1 MLYTKLLM
9 RRLACMSWLLV
20 VGLVLGWSG
29 KVAAQD
35 VSISLAAN
43 PTVINEDA
51 GATDVVV
58 TATLEGEVFNDDVVV
73 FLVTDEDIDGNVARR
88 DVDYTAILSN
98 LTISAGSASGTT
110 TVTIT
115 PYNDK
120 RARGDKTI
128 RLTGWYADNTVGTVD
143 ITLKDAGASS
153 VLSFDGDAAIY
164 DQIYIV
170 GRAITEWLPEA
181 LGGIGNLT
189 YSLLSLP
196 AGLEFDA
203 STRTLSGTPT
213 TATDGAVA
221 VTYRVTDES
230 GATITRTFTI
240 TVVNGV
246 GDATVS
252 LTVNPSVIS
261 EDAGPTNVVVT
272 GTLEGE
278 VFDEDVTV
286 FLTFDNEENIDKAAR
301 RDVDYTAI
309 LSPLTI
315 RAGSV
320 SGTTTITIT
329 PYNDKRAGGD
339 KTIRLRGAYA
349 NTVGNRNIT
358 LKDADASSSGSALS
372 FFADAP
378 IDDQTYIVGTAITA
392 LVLPKASGGTA
403 PLTYSLLSLPA
414 GLEFDATT
422 RTLSGTPSAATD
434 GAVAVTYRVTDAD
447 GTTDRQTFA
456 ITIIEGV
463 AEVLEEP
470 EESEEPEE
478 PEEPEDSS
486 QAFDDD
492 AVIDDQTEEK
502 STPTVELDGI
512 SSSHTS
518 VRENDEQATV
528 ITLTVTLDKT
538 AAIDEKIT
546 LAIVTPTQGKAA
558 KHDEDFDATLEDTL
572 TIAKGQR
579 TGTAQ
584 LTLTPKD
591 NTTADSDKAFAVQA
605 TSSSGHRALINIKI
619 VDDEMEDEDDSE
631 EDGEVDDSEVAD
643 SEDDGGDD
651 GEDDG
656 EGDGDKDFGF
666 AEEVEEQAYTAETAI
681 TPLVLPEA
689 SGGTGT
695 LTYRLVG
702 LPAGLA
708 FDASTRTI
716 SGTPSAA
723 TDGAVEVTYI
733 VTDEGGAGAFL
744 IFSIT
749 VNPPLSFGDLFNF
762 G

>member
-1 MLYTKLLM
+1 MLYTKLLL
-9 RRLACMSWLLV
+9 RRLACVPWLLV

-29 KVAAQD
+29 KAAAQD
-35 VSISLAAN
+35 VSISLAVN

-51 GATDVVV
+51 GATNVVV
-58 TATLEGEVFNDDVVV
+58 TATLDGEVFDEDVVV

-110 TVTIT
+110 TITII

-213 TATDGAVA
+213 VATDGAIA
-221 VTYRVTDES
+221 VTYKVTDES

-246 GDATVS
+246 GNATVS

-261 EDAGPTNVVVT
+261 EDSGSTNVVVT

-349 NTVGNRNIT
+349 KTVGNRDIT

-372 FFADAP
+372 FSADAT

-392 LVLPKASGGTA
+392 LVLPEASGGTA
-403 PLTYSLLSLPA
+403 SLTYSLLALPA

-422 RTLSGTPSAATD
+422 RTLGGTPTTATD
-434 GAVAVTYRVTDAD
+434 GAVAVTYRVTATD
-447 GTTDRQTFA
+447 GATDRLTFT
-456 ITIIEGV
+456 ITIIEAV

-470 EESEEPEE
+470 EE
-478 PEEPEDSS
+478 PEDSS
-486 QAFDDD
+486 LASDDD
-492 AVIDDQTEEK
+492 AVIDDRTGEK
-502 STPTVELDGI
+502 PTPRVELDGI
-512 SSSHTS
+512 SSSHDS

-528 ITLTVTLDKT
+528 ITLTVTLDK
-538 AAIDEKIT
+538 AAATDEKVA
-546 LAIVTPTQGKAA
+546 LAIVSPTEGKTARL
-558 KHDEDFDATLEDTL
+558 DEDFDATLEDTL
-572 TIAKGQR
+572 TIAKGQIK
-579 TGTAQ
+579 GTAQ
-584 LTLTPKD
+584 LSLTPKD
-591 NTTADSDKAFAVQA
+591 NTTADGDKAFAVQA
-605 TSSSGHRALINIKI
+605 TSSGGHRALINIKI
-619 VDDEMEDEDDSE
+619 VDDEMDDGDGEDAGED
-631 EDGEVDDSEVAD
+631 DGEVDDR
-643 SEDDGGDD
+643 EDA
-651 GEDDG
+651 GEDDS
-656 EGDGDKDFGF
+656 EIAFGF
-666 AEEVEEQAYTAETAI
+666 AEEVEDQAYTAGTAI

-689 SGGTGT
+689 SGGTG
-695 LTYRLVG
+695 V
-702 LPAGLA
+702 P
-708 FDASTRTI
+708 D
-716 SGTPSAA
+716 
-723 TDGAVEVTYI
+723 V
-733 VTDEGGAGAFL
+733 
-744 IFSIT
+744 
-749 VNPPLSFGDLFNF
+749 
-762 G
+762 

>member
-58 TATLEGEVFNDDVVV
+58 TGTLEGEVFNDDVVV

-88 DVDYTAILSN
+88 DLDYTAILSN
-98 LTISAGSASGTT
+98 LTIPAGSASGTT

-153 VLSFDGDAAIY
+153 VLSFDGDATIY
-164 DQIYIV
+164 DQTYIV

-246 GDATVS
+246 GEATVS

-278 VFDEDVTV
+278 LFDEDVTV

-309 LSPLTI
+309 LSNLTI
-315 RAGSV
+315 PAGSV

-434 GAVAVTYRVTDAD
+434 GEVAVTYRVTDAD
-447 GTTDRQTFA
+447 GTTDRQTFT
-456 ITIIEGV
+456 ITIIEAV
-463 AEVLEEP
+463 AEVL
-470 EESEEPEE
+470 EEPEE

-518 VRENDEQATV
+518 VRENDGQATV

-546 LAIVTPTQGKAA
+546 LAIVAPTQGKAA

-619 VDDEMEDEDDSE
+619 VDDEM
-631 EDGEVDDSEVAD
+631 DG
-643 SEDDGGDD
+643 EDDGEDVGEDD

-656 EGDGDKDFGF
+656 EMAFGF
-666 AEEVEEQAYTAETAI
+666 AEEVEDQAYTAETAI

-689 SGGTGT
+689 SGGTGP

-749 VNPPLSFGDLFNF
+749 VNPPLNFGDLFNF